1 MNQPLSIE
9 LFAGAAGLG
18 LGLKQAGIR
27 TIAFAEKEANC
38 NETIR
43 INSANKSL
51 PLFGWPEQKY
61 DDVVNAN
68 FSNYCGVVD
77 LISGGPPCQP
87 FSLGGRHMAHA
98 DVRDMFPEAVRVVRE
113 VRPKAFIFE
122 NVRGII
128 RKSFQ
133 PYFEYLKLQMKHPQL
148 AARSE
153 ETWGEHYTRI
163 QKHHVSR
170 NDSSDDYRV
179 LTFLI
184 NAADYGV
191 PQKRY
196 RVFFVG
202 FRADL
207 GVEWSCPKPTHS
219 RDALIN
225 QMVSGE
231 YLERN
236 KILKSDLALS
246 DSVLRAIEVSRGD
259 ILYEDSVKPWVTV
272 REAIRDLPQLSVV
285 EDNNLRHSL
294 RSGARSY
301 VGHTGSPL
309 DEPSKTLKAGVH
321 AVPGGE
327 NMLRD
332 VDGSIRYFS
341 IRECARLQ
349 TYPDDFA
356 LSGSWSSAMRQLGNA
371 VPVSLGKI
379 LGKSIANV
387 L

>member
-1 MNQPLSIE
+1 MSKILSIE

-18 LGLKQAGIR
+18 LGLKQAGVN
-27 TIAFAEKEANC
+27 TIAFAEKEINC
-38 NETIR
+38 QNTIR
-43 INSANKSL
+43 MNSLNEKS
-51 PLFGWPEQKY
+51 PLFDWPEQEFE
-61 DDVVNAN
+61 DVINTD
-68 FSNYCGVVD
+68 FSNFCGTVD
-77 LISGGPPCQP
+77 LVSGGPPCQP
-87 FSLGGRHMAHA
+87 FSLGGKHMANA
-98 DVRDMFPEAVRVVRE
+98 DVRDMFPEAVRVLRE

-122 NVRGII
+122 NVRGIT
-128 RKSFQ
+128 RKNFQ

-148 AARSE
+148 AAKHE
-153 ETWGEHYTRI
+153 ETWMEHYNRI

-179 LTFLI
+179 LTFLL

-225 QMVSGE
+225 QIVSGE

-246 DSVLRAIEVSRGD
+246 KSVMKAVEVAQGD
-259 ILYEDSVKPWVTV
+259 ILTRNQVQPWKTV
-272 REAIRDLPQLSVV
+272 REAISSLPQPSDC
-285 EDNNLRHSL
+285 EDNYLRHTL
-294 RSGARSY
+294 RLGARSY

-327 NMLRD
+327 NLLRD
-332 VDGSIRYFS
+332 VNGNVRYFS

-349 TYPDDFA
+349 TYPDNFVF
-356 LSGSWSSAMRQLGNA
+356 SGSWSSAMRQLGNA
-371 VPVSLGKI
+371 VPVNLGKV
-379 LGKSIANV
+379 LGKSIVDV